1 MPECKDLGRRNVSWQ
16 SIVTSQISLKRLKL
30 QDHHVYELWD
40 SGGFLAPHIEIADAW
55 KNRQK
60 VIEYLESNIG
70 KKGLVP
76 IKDIACI
83 LRLTEEFVL
92 SALEDF
98 GMEITEE

>member
-16 SIVTSQISLKRLKL
+16 SVVTAQISLKRLN
-30 QDHHVYELWD
+30 VYATWD
-40 SGGFLAPHIEIADAW
+40 SGGILALHLESADTW

-60 VIEYLESNIG
+60 VMEYLNSNIG

-76 IKDIACI
+76 IKDIASK

-92 SALEDF
+92 IALEDF
-98 GMEITEE
+98 GMEITEECEG

>member
-16 SIVTSQISLKRLKL
+16 SVVTSQISLKRLN
-30 QDHHVYELWD
+30 VYATWD
-40 SGGFLAPHIEIADAW
+40 SGGILAPHLESADTW

-60 VIEYLESNIG
+60 VMEYLNSNIG

-76 IKDIACI
+76 IKDIASK

-92 SALEDF
+92 IALEDF
-98 GMEITEE
+98 GMEITEECEG